1 MTLLWNERVIKETRG
16 RNSVPKAHSLQG
28 ASADQH
34 WTDKNVYGTAGNG
47 GNGVAGVVDDHLR
60 R

>member
-1 MTLLWNERVIKETRG
+1 MTLLWYERVIKETRG

-47 GNGVAGVVDDHLR
+47 GNWVAGVVDDHLR